1 MDAIPRP
8 TDPSD
13 PQADKVQLKDYQ
25 KYIDQM
31 RKEFEKSY
39 MVERRQTRIWFDFAV
54 FFAVLGIAV
63 LFVFLLLVII
73 GLTIRNTLGL
83 LLLKDTAFAVA
94 WLVAGISFIFI
105 GVLIYWQVRKINL
118 PIDNYYLSRI
128 QKAKRLSRSIA
139 FSFEIEANKN
149 TKDQLNE
156 LVMQQLLDFLAQGE
170 EIPELSSETS
180 TKK

>member
-1 MDAIPRP
+1 MQSPREQEMDAIPRP

-94 WLVAGISFIFI
+94 WL
-105 GVLIYWQVRKINL
+105 
-118 PIDNYYLSRI
+118 
-128 QKAKRLSRSIA
+128 
-139 FSFEIEANKN
+139 
-149 TKDQLNE
+149 
-156 LVMQQLLDFLAQGE
+156 
-170 EIPELSSETS
+170 
-180 TKK
+180 